1 MGRRYRMSSRV
12 KKSNKKI
19 LESINSKLQLVM
31 KSGKYTLGYQSSLK
45 SLRSGKSKLII
56 ISNNC
61 PPVYKSE
68 LQYYAMLSRTRV
80 YYFAGNNVELGTVCG
95 KYFCVSSLSILEPGE
110 SDIIAQ
116 ND

>member
-1 MGRRYRMSSRV
+1 MTIENG
-12 KKSNKKI
+12 KKSTKKI

-31 KSGKYTLGYQSSLK
+31 KSGKYTLGYRSSLA

-68 LQYYAMLSRTRV
+68 LQYYAMLSRTGV
-80 YYFAGNNVELGTVCG
+80 HHFAGNNVELGTVCG
-95 KYFCVSSLSILEPGE
+95 KHFRVSSLSIAEPGE